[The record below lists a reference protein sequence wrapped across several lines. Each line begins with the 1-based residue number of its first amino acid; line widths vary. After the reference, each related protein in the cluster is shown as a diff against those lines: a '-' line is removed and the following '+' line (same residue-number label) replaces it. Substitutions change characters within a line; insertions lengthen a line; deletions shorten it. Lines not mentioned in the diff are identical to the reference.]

1 MLYIRVY
8 ASTLSTG
15 CSITTYASNDG
26 SSVATISGPD
36 EKGIKYVTFHTPGLG
51 AVNGSIQLFDG
62 IIDEEFFSYGDDSQ
76 TCHPKDY
83 PNIGVTELVNGP
95 SDFSL
100 QRRIG
105 SPSWDPP
112 RVNTFGAAN
121 NVPTAAPSKAPTK
134 APTKLPTKMP
144 TQAPTK
150 SPTKMPTQS
159 PTKMPTKS
167 PTKMPTQSPT
177 KMPTQSPTKMPTKSP
192 TKMPTQAPTKTPT
205 NAPVSIPGKVPTKA
219 PAKKPTKA
227 PTKKPATTIPT
238 ETPTSVPVKCGL
250 LGLNIFC
257 PLPGKCGWGKRLL
270 NWGSCD

>member
-121 NVPTAAPSKAPTK
+121 NVPTAAPSKPPTK
-134 APTKLPTKMP
+134 APTKSPTKSPTKMP

-150 SPTKMPTQS
+150 
-159 PTKMPTKS
+159 
-167 PTKMPTQSPT
+167 SPT

>member
-62 IIDEEFFSYGDDSQ
+62 IIDEEFFSYGGDSQ

-134 APTKLPTKMP
+134 APTKSPTKMP

-150 SPTKMPTQS
+150 
-159 PTKMPTKS
+159 
-167 PTKMPTQSPT
+167 SPT